1 MKAKLVLDRA
11 ARRRLQKLDRK
22 RRDADIRVRIRV
34 ILKVAL
40 GLSCNAAARDV
51 GCVPSTAVRTVARF
65 GREGEASL
73 LDHRSE
79 NGARKV
85 DEGVVD
91 RVRLILTGRPSDHG
105 FRRPTWTLEV
115 ASGQLKF
122 RKLDGYHELDQIAA
136 VAP

>member
-73 LDHRSE
+73 LDPTA
-79 NGARKV
+79 ART
-85 DEGVVD
+85 E
-91 RVRLILTGRPSDHG
+91 RAR
-105 FRRPTWTLEV
+105 WTRTSWT
-115 ASGQLKF
+115 AC
-122 RKLDGYHELDQIAA
+122 A
-136 VAP
+136 